1 MEVTPALVDFGGDY
15 TAGTPIGHGSSAT
28 VYRARST
35 TFARDVAVK
44 LFHGSLDDEVLRRK
58 FLRECSVLGRLGD
71 HPHIVS
77 VFDSGFTGDRRPYLV
92 MAYCD
97 AGSLGGGAAQV
108 PVLTPAHAVV
118 VGLAV
123 ADALQ
128 AAHEHG
134 ILHRDVKPQNILRT
148 RYGVVALADFGI
160 AVRAP
165 DEFTSAAATP
175 SYAAPEVLLDHT
187 SATAAS
193 DLYGLA
199 ATLYAL
205 LAGHPPIP
213 QRADETQLQHLRR
226 IGSEPI
232 PPLPASVP
240 EPLAEVILGAL
251 AKDPADRP
259 TDGDRFA
266 ALLRT
271 AADRSG
277 LAIPSR
283 LPAVAV
289 PAAKVPASGVPA
301 AGVPAAGVPAA
312 GVPAAGVPAAGVPA
326 PATPAA
332 VFAQTTRGTPSAGS
346 TPPPQRPTRR
356 LHRTPVLVAAAV
368 VVLVVLVVGGVG
380 YALGRRPSDP
390 VAGPRPAGSP
400 SSQGPT
406 GTPSGS
412 VPPTSAT
419 PGATASTG
427 ATGVSAS
434 TRGSGAATGAP
445 LPAGA
450 GSAGAR
456 TPSAAASGS
465 PPASSSA
472 ASPAPAPAP
481 AKSPATTVHKA
492 TVTCTPSA
500 GPRYQVAADLTW
512 WNDGV
517 GHVSYMNVDVR
528 INPGYQGSGTGSYVN
543 IYINDRDTD
552 ALLAHYKDTPW
563 PTDSKGYSSDFRMWT
578 VRWSAGQNFKAG
590 AVYSVNGSLY
600 GCTVYHSIAG

>member
-58 FLRECSVLGRLGD
+58 FLRECSVLGHLGD

-77 VFDSGFTGDRRPYLV
+77 VFDSGFTSDRRPYLV

-97 AGSLGGGAAQV
+97 AGCLGGGATTV
-108 PVLTPAHAVV
+108 PVLSPAHAVV

-128 AAHEHG
+128 AAHERG

-165 DEFTSAAATP
+165 DEFTSAGATP

-193 DLYGLA
+193 DLYSLA

-213 QRADETQLQHLRR
+213 QRAGETQLHHLRR
-226 IGSEPI
+226 IGSDPI

-240 EPLAEVILGAL
+240 EPLAEVVLAAL
-251 AKDPADRP
+251 AKGPTDRPADG
-259 TDGDRFA
+259 DGFA

-277 LAIPSR
+277 LEVPGR
-283 LPAVAV
+283 LPAVSVTAV
-289 PAAKVPASGVPA
+289 PVTAVPVTAVPVTAA
-301 AGVPAAGVPAA
+301 
-312 GVPAAGVPAAGVPA
+312 
-326 PATPAA
+326 ATPRLPDAA
-332 VFAQTTRGTPSAGS
+332 FAEVTRSTPSAGS
-346 TPPPQRPTRR
+346 TAPVRRPARR
-356 LHRTPVLVAAAV
+356 LRRTPVLVAAAAV
-368 VVLVVLVVGGVG
+368 AVLVVAGVG
-380 YALGRRPSDP
+380 YAVGRRPWDP
-390 VAGPRPAGSP
+390 VAGPLPAGSP
-400 SSQGPT
+400 SGQALPW
-406 GTPSGS
+406 TPRGS
-412 VPPTSAT
+412 APPTSPTPGAT
-419 PGATASTG
+419 GATASTG
-427 ATGVSAS
+427 
-434 TRGSGAATGAP
+434 GSDAATGAP
-445 LPAGA
+445 LPASA
-450 GSAGAR
+450 GSAVAG
-456 TPSAAASGS
+456 TPSSAASGS
-465 PPASSSA
+465 ARSSSSSSA
-472 ASPAPAPAP
+472 APPPTATAPAPAPAP
-481 AKSPATTVHKA
+481 AKSPTTTVHTA

-500 GPRYQVAADLTW
+500 GPGYKVAADLTW
-512 WNDGV
+512 WNDGA

-528 INPGYQGSGTGSYVN
+528 ISPGYKGSATGSYAN
-543 IYINDRDTD
+543 IYVNDRDTG
-552 ALLAHYKDTPW
+552 ALLVHYMDTPW
-563 PTDSKGYSSDFRMWT
+563 PTDSKGYSSDLRMWT
-578 VRWSAGQNFKAG
+578 VRWSPGQNFKAG
-590 AVYSVNGSLY
+590 AVYSYGGKVY